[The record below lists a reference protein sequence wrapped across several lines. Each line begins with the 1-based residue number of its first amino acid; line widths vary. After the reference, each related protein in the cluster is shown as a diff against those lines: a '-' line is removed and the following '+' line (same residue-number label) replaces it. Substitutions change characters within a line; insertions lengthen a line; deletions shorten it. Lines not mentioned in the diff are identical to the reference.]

1 MGADSSGNDLTF
13 KLNLNDQNTLKR
25 FQGPKPIRGSFNIDP
40 QMLSQSRGEFKVNLS
55 PDQDQSFELPK
66 IKLKTKHKYSHVKHN
81 SALDMRSMS

>member
-40 QMLSQSRGEFKVNLS
+40 
-55 PDQDQSFELPK
+55 
-66 IKLKTKHKYSHVKHN
+66 
-81 SALDMRSMS
+81 